1 MTAFLRNNML
11 ASVAFAPDTEGS
23 GGGDDDDLVLDD
35 PAGEDGSEEDQDNPD
50 DSESEADEPKTE
62 EPAQPAQQVAARTP
76 ASQKFSALRSRA
88 QDSERRAR
96 DAERRAEEAERRARQ
111 YEMQMRPPQPQE
123 SPEQERARLE
133 MMTPDERAEYR
144 VNRALATFQ
153 REQQLTAYRTQEQL
167 DKQSFDTECRTNHL
181 ARRYANEV
189 EEELNK
195 VRAEGGNAPR
205 QTVFYYVMGR
215 ALANQEA
222 KTRDKRAATTQTRM
236 RSAAVR
242 PSSSRSDAASGRS
255 QRGKSLEDRLDGVP
269 I

>member
-1 MTAFLRNNML
+1 MTAFLRNNLL

-35 PAGEDGSEEDQDNPD
+35 PSGEDGSEDEQDNPD
-50 DSESEADEPKTE
+50 DSESEADEPKQE
-62 EPAQPAQQVAARTP
+62 EPSQPALQAVSRTP

-144 VNRALATFQ
+144 VNKALTRFQ
-153 REQQLTAYRTQEQL
+153 SEQQVTAFRTQEQL
-167 DKQSFDTECRTNHL
+167 DKQSFDTECRTNPM
-181 ARRYANEV
+181 ARRFADEV
-189 EEELNK
+189 ETELNK
-195 VRAEGGNAPR
+195 IRSEGGNVPR
-205 QTVFYYVMGR
+205 QAVLMYVIGR
-215 ALANQEA
+215 AFLNKEA
-222 KTRDKRAATTQTRM
+222 KTRDKRAATTQTKM

-242 PSSSRSDAASGRS
+242 PSNSRSDAASGRS